1 MSRYLEMSVEGAPE
15 NVAERIQRAYRKVGK
30 IQSLDLKQ
38 GKVEGIIKE
47 SGEPAYVRVTW
58 YPGREN
64 RIRIDI
70 AATSDDTLSQAA
82 DRALYTFASSYKAV
96 GWPNPERDRQERRE
110 LLLKRGGLALALL
123 LVVTLLYLLLATAGY
138 LPTR

>member
-1 MSRYLEMSVEGAPE
+1 MSRYLEMSVEGGLEA
-15 NVAERIQRAYRKVGK
+15 VGERIHRAFRKVGRVQK
-30 IQSLDLKQ
+30 FAPTEGQI
-38 GKVEGIIKE
+38 EGIIKAG
-47 SGEPAYVRVTW
+47 GEPASVRVSW

-82 DRALYTFASSYKAV
+82 DSALYTFAGSYKAV
-96 GWPNPERDRQERRE
+96 GWPNPERERQERKE
-110 LLLKRGGLALALL
+110 LWLRRTRIGLGTVLVLGVLYGVLAK
-123 LVVTLLYLLLATAGY
+123 AGY